1 MNAPA
6 LKIFCDVVRL
16 RSFSDAAVQNQIT
29 QAAVSQNVMQL
40 EKKLGV
46 QLIDRT
52 KRPFQLT
59 HEGTVYYEGCQELV
73 DRYFAIEKEVKTLQG
88 EISGTVRVA
97 AIYSAGLAEISHI
110 VQRFT
115 QEYPNCS
122 VGLSFLHPH
131 KVYDSVLNDEAE
143 LGIVSYPR
151 LRHELTST
159 PWRNEKMKVIC
170 AKNSEFSGKS
180 SISFSEMAGQKF
192 IGFNSDLLIRKEID
206 RFLRRHSVD
215 PEVVMEFDNV
225 ETIKRAVEI
234 GQGLAIVPEPTIAT
248 EERNGTLSSMS
259 MPPPGLVRPL
269 GIVSRKNRVFFRAAD
284 VFIEMVQ
291 AESRLYSPKQAA

>member
-1 MNAPA
+1 MNTSA

-29 QAAVSQNVMQL
+29 QAAVSQTVAQL

-46 QLIDRT
+46 QLIDRS

-73 DRYFAIEKEVKTLQG
+73 ERYFSIEHEVQTLQG

-97 AIYSAGLAEISHI
+97 AIYSAGLAEISRV

-115 QEYPNCS
+115 QSHPNCA
-122 VGLSFLHPH
+122 VRLSFLHPH
-131 KVYDSVLNDEAE
+131 KVYESVLNDDVE

-151 LRHELTST
+151 LRHELSST
-159 PWRNEKMKVIC
+159 PWRDEDMRFIC
-170 AKNSEFSGKS
+170 APGTALAKKTSL
-180 SISFSEMAGQKF
+180 SFQDLEGQKF
-192 IGFNSDLLIRKEID
+192 IGFDSDLMIRREID
-206 RFLRRHSVD
+206 RFLKRHHVE
-215 PEVVMEFDNV
+215 PEVVLEFDNV

-234 GQGLAIVPEPTIAT
+234 GQGVAIVPAPTIAT
-248 EERNGTLSSMS
+248 EESMGS
-259 MPPPGLVRPL
+259 LCSLPLPRPGLKRPL
-269 GIVSRKNRVFFRAAD
+269 GIIKRKNRVFFRAAD
-284 VFIEMVQ
+284 IFVEMIRSDEGRIDSVQ
-291 AESRLYSPKQAA
+291 AA